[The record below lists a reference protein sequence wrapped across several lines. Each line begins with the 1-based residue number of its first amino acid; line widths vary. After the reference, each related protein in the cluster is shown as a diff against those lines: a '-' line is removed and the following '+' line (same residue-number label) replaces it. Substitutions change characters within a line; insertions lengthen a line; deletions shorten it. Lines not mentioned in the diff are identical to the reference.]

1 MAKYQGACIV
11 KKLQEM
17 KSVCYWLS
25 RAALLAL
32 IVLRRS
38 KRVYGAR
45 HTFKQVDRLW
55 WKHKS
60 LSRRVRLRRVSPA
73 DVMEKKKR
81 VCDNLRMGLNNH
93 AWITFNPFNTLN
105 FHIVYWSDFSYTRP
119 SPSRAVAVILHW
131 AQVSH
136 KFNFFMSGPLTHCQ
150 NKVITICVSHRIRL

>member
-38 KRVYGAR
+38 RQA
-45 HTFKQVDRLW
+45 RLW
-55 WKHKS
+55 CATH
-60 LSRRVRLRRVSPA
+60 LQAGRPA
-73 DVMEKKKR
+73 VVETQIPVAPSQSGRCDGKKKR
-81 VCDNLRMGLNNH
+81 ECVTTCEWDSNNH

-105 FHIVYWSDFSYTRP
+105 FHIVYWLDFSYTRP